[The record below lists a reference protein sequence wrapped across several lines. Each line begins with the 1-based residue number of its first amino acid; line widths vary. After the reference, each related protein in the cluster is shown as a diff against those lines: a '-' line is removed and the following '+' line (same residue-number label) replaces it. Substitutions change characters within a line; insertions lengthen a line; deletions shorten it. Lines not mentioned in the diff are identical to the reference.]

1 MTVTTYRL
9 PFEMTAGASLFS
21 YMAGF
26 LVATLV
32 ITFIGRRLGELMLRA
47 DNRVTRALGGVVAVV
62 GGVLA
67 AG

>member
-1 MTVTTYRL
+1 
-9 PFEMTAGASLFS
+9 
-21 YMAGF
+21 MAGF